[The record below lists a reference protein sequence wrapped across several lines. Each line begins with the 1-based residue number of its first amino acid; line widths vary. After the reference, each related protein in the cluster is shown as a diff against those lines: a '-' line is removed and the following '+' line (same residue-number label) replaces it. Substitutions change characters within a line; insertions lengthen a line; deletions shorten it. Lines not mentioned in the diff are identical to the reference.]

1 MERRPGE
8 RCGDCV
14 WWYEG
19 PILCEGCPN
28 NPETEAKKTGSRER
42 SSHGTGLPGIVIMP

>member
-14 WWYEG
+14 WWHEG

-28 NPETEAKKTGSRER
+28 NPETKAKKAGSRER
-42 SSHGTGLPGIVIMP
+42 SGHVEELPGIVIML